1 MNEKTQTT
9 TTPTLPATTSL
20 GPVTL
25 AVSNLERSIAFYTR
39 IIGLKVLSPATE
51 EKPHAATMGAGQTPL
66 LHLIEIPNARRQPSF
81 TTGLFHVAILLP
93 SRADLGRFL
102 INVIRNQSSI
112 SRLGSSDHLV
122 SEAIYLNDP
131 DGNGL
136 EIYRDRPRSEW
147 EWDGSLVK
155 MDTIAMDAEGV
166 IASVP
171 DQNAPY
177 EGAPD
182 GTVIGHMHLRAGDL
196 ALGKAFYVDTVGFDI
211 ITNYPGALFVSA
223 GGYHHH
229 LGMNIWQSQGA
240 PRPPEDSVGLREF
253 TIVIPDAD
261 ALRAISNRL
270 TNAGYPVLEAQETSF
285 VSRDPWGNGVRFV
298 SA

>member
-9 TTPTLPATTSL
+9 STLPATTHL
-20 GPVTL
+20 GAVTL
-25 AVSNLERSIAFYTR
+25 AVSNLERSISFYNR
-39 IIGLKVLSPATE
+39 IIGLKVLTPASDD
-51 EKPHAATMGAGQTPL
+51 KPNTATLGAGETPL
-66 LHLIEIPNARRQPSF
+66 LHLVEIPNARRQPAF
-81 TTGLFHVAILLP
+81 TTGLFHMAILLP
-93 SRADLGRFL
+93 TRTDLGRFL

-136 EIYRDRPRSEW
+136 EVYRDRPRSEW
-147 EWDGSLVK
+147 EWQGSLVK
-155 MDTIAMDAEGV
+155 MDTIALDAEGV

-196 ALGKAFYVDTVGFDI
+196 ALGKAFYVDIVGFDI
-211 ITNYPGALFVSA
+211 ITDYPGALFVSA
-223 GGYHHH
+223 GRYHHH
-229 LGMNIWQSQGA
+229 LGMNIWQSKDA
-240 PRPPEDSVGLREF
+240 PPPPEDSVGLREF
-253 TIVIPDAD
+253 TIVVPDAE
-261 ALRAISNRL
+261 ALSALSTRL
-270 TNAGYPVLEAQETSF
+270 TNAGYPLLESQGTSF
-285 VSRDPWGNGVRFV
+285 VTRDPWGNHVRFIG
-298 SA
+298 A